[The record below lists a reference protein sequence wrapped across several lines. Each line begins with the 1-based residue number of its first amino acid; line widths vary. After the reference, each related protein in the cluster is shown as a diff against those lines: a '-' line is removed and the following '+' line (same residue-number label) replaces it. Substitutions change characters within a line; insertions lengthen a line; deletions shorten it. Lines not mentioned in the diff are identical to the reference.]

1 LGKKLTE
8 YELKLY
14 EYSAYSLSEEIDL
27 FYTSKINDEFAKIIF
42 DEDLIKEKI
51 QIILEVIE

>member
-1 LGKKLTE
+1 MEIPLEKVRVSKSQILGRKLTD

-27 FYTSKINDEFAKIIF
+27 FYCAKIN
-42 DEDLIKEKI
+42 
-51 QIILEVIE
+51 